1 MHCMAMCSKHATR
14 IYPLACICKDVRM
27 SKHLCMLYMAE
38 LWLPWVAAYVC
49 IGADDTMMLCG
60 VGSKQVCIGTD
71 DTMVNTVLVHTILLN
86 INGMVQSLLP

>member
-1 MHCMAMCSKHATR
+1 
-14 IYPLACICKDVRM
+14 M

-71 DTMVNTVLVHTILLN
+71 DTMVITVLVHTILLN
-86 INGMVQSLLP
+86 INGVVQSLLP